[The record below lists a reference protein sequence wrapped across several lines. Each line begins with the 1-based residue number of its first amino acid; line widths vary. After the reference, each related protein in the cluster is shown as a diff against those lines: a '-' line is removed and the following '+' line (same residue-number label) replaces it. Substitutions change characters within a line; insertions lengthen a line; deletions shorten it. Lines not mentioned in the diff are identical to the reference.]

1 MNQFSNQMSEL
12 EILIL
17 QTIKVTNLINLSV
30 SQINVC
36 KISLVS

>member
-30 SQINVC
+30 SQINVS